1 MASYPEGFVDVSAF
15 ADGGEELV
23 SHDNVHLDDVGNI
36 VVESSS
42 QLLSSGSIVVAALVF
57 TIAVI
62 STVGGLIIFYQAKV
76 INRKDER
83 IDELSDFIMEFSPK
97 MTEVLSETNASLKM
111 LPAELMRLIAPPPR
125 Y

>member
-1 MASYPEGFVDVSAF
+1 M
-15 ADGGEELV
+15 